1 MLSSLLH
8 PIARWYVA
16 ALALVTT
23 CLVSF
28 YVLAAQPVDAA
39 LETELAEQLL
49 AAGLIGTGAGMI
61 VRGAAWLISQVR
73 QGVPTRAQPR
83 PFADS
88 ALPGVPFAPSTAV
101 RALAE
106 GTSWQMALVIGVNVL
121 LIANVPAASSDVDK
135 SERPSG
141 LGSALGVVWFRGR
154 RGERRRR

>member
-49 AAGLIGTGAGMI
+49 ASGLIGTGAGMI
-61 VRGAAWLISQVR
+61 VVVAAWLISKVR
-73 QGVPTRAQPR
+73 QGVPILSQLRH
-83 PFADS
+83 FADS
-88 ALPGVPFAPSTAV
+88 ALPVLPFALATALG
-101 RALAE
+101 ALAE

-121 LIANVPAASSDVDK
+121 LIGANVRLRQAAT
-135 SERPSG
+135 
-141 LGSALGVVWFRGR
+141 
-154 RGERRRR
+154 